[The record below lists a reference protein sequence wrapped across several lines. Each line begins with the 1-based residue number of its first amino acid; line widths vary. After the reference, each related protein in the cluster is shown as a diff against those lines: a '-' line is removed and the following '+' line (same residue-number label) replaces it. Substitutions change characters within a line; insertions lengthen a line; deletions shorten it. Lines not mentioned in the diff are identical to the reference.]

1 MVEKGVSHVT
11 KMWHFLMA
19 HPISNVFENSFCSV
33 IGNVKCDV
41 LVKYEEKI
49 PPGGRVARP
58 NSGFTLME

>member
-1 MVEKGVSHVT
+1 
-11 KMWHFLMA
+11 MA
-19 HPISNVFENSFCSV
+19 HPISNVFENSFCIV
-33 IGNVKCDV
+33 VGNVKCDV

>member
-1 MVEKGVSHVT
+1 MDHT
-11 KMWHFLMA
+11 
-19 HPISNVFENSFCSV
+19 ISTVFENSFCSV